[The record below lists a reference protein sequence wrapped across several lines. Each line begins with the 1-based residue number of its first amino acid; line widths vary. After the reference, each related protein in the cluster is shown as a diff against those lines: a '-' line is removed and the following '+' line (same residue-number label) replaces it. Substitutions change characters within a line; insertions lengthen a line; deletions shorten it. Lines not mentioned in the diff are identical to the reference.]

1 MTRAPEKQPE
11 KWCESESEGG
21 GVATGESGQA
31 GRKEGERQRKG
42 KEEAGVLNK
51 QNK

>member
-1 MTRAPEKQPE
+1 MKARVGV
-11 KWCESESEGG
+11 GG
-21 GVATGESGQA
+21 GVRGRNGRKWA

-51 QNK
+51 QNKCK

>member
-1 MTRAPEKQPE
+1 MKVRV
-11 KWCESESEGG
+11 GG